1 MDSVFVKTVR
11 LSSGFG
17 LTENRV
23 FGFRLF
29 ACKVSTCS
37 AILIEPRVRFLSSR
51 SEERRVGKEC

>member
-1 MDSVFVKTVR
+1 MDSVFVKRVR

-37 AILIEPRVRFLSSR
+37 AILIEPRVRFLSSDIDL
-51 SEERRVGKEC
+51 